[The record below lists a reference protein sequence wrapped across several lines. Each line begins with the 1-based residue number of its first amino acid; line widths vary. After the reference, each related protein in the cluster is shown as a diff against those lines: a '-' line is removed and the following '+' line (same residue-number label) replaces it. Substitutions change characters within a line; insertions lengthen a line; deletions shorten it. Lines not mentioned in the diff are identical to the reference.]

1 MARKVKT
8 PTPRFNLRN
17 HDPVKD
23 KDNPTLIV
31 MVLRYAGQKLVWSTK
46 EKARPRFWDTKRNRV
61 KITVNNPADAYINTQ
76 LNDYANKATE
86 IYRRF
91 DGDISTTEFKEE
103 LDIITGR
110 KQREAEEAAYLPL
123 LKFIDYY
130 IELRQNA
137 ANAKRGTWK
146 VYATAAGHIK
156 QYIKERHGG
165 QLDYKDIDWNF
176 RHDFEQWLYSA
187 PREHATNHAA
197 KIVSTLGLFLR
208 EAWERGYH
216 KNDIYKRRGWNIKKE
231 RFARQVLSFEELDLI
246 NSLDFSDNARLDKV
260 RDLFLIGA
268 FSGLRFSDFTRITP
282 EHIIEEAG
290 AQLLE
295 LYPKKGER
303 HNANVVIPL
312 LPILRDKLE
321 KYDYHPPKISSQKF
335 NEYIKEVCKLAGI
348 DKEVIVK
355 RSKGGKQIE
364 ERKPKYKM
372 IASHT
377 ARRSFATNFFQLGLP
392 AIELMKITG
401 HSTERQFMEYIN
413 IDKRANARSMA
424 AKVAKLMGQTPLK
437 KVQ

>member
-1 MARKVKT
+1 MARKIKT
-8 PTPRFNLRN
+8 PTPRFNLHA
-17 HDPVKD
+17 HDPNEKD
-23 KDNPTLIV
+23 KAVLILLI
-31 MVLRYAGQKLVWSTK
+31 LRYNGNLLRWSTR
-46 EKARPRFWDTKRNRV
+46 EKARPRYWDKKRNRL
-61 KITVNNPADAYINTQ
+61 KITVNNPADAYINTN
-76 LNDYANKATE
+76 LNDYANKAIE

-91 DGDISTTEFKEE
+91 DGDISKEDFKEQ
-103 LDIITGR
+103 LDIATGR
-110 KQREAEEAAYLPL
+110 KKAETTAKGYLPL
-123 LKFIDYY
+123 LEFIDHY
-130 IELRQNA
+130 IELRKNA

-146 VYATAAGHIK
+146 VYAAAAGHIK
-156 QYIKERHGG
+156 QYIKERHGEE
-165 QLDYKDIDWNF
+165 LDYKDIDWNF
-176 RHDFEQWLYSA
+176 RQDFEQWLYSA

-216 KNDIYKRRGWNIKKE
+216 TNDIYKRKGWNIKKE
-231 RFARQVLSFEELDLI
+231 RFAKQVLSFDELELLNRLDL
-246 NSLDFSDNARLDKV
+246 SDNARLDKV

-268 FSGLRFSDFTRITP
+268 FSGLGFSDFTRITP
-282 EHIIEEAG
+282 EHIVEEDG
-290 AQLLE
+290 AQLIE
-295 LYPKKGER
+295 IARKKTSTP
-303 HNANVVIPL
+303 VVIPL
-312 LPILRDKLE
+312 LPILREKLE

-335 NEYIKEVCKLAGI
+335 NEYIKEVCQLAGI

-355 RSKGGKQIE
+355 RSKGGKRIE

-401 HSTERQFMEYIN
+401 HATERQFMEYIN

>member
-8 PTPRFNLRN
+8 PTPRFNLHAHDRN
-17 HDPVKD
+17 EKD
-23 KDNPTLIV
+23 KAVLILL
-31 MVLRYAGQKLVWSTK
+31 VLRYNGKLLRWSTK
-46 EKARPRFWDTKRNRV
+46 EKARPRYWDTKRNRV
-61 KITVNNPADAYINTQ
+61 KITVNNPADAYINTT
-76 LNDYANKATE
+76 LNDYANKAIE

-91 DGDISTTEFKEE
+91 GGDISTKDFKEE
-103 LDIITGR
+103 LDITTGR
-110 KQREAEEAAYLPL
+110 KQKEAEEATYLPL

-130 IELRQNA
+130 IEMRKNA

-146 VYATAAGHIK
+146 VYASAAGHVK

-187 PREHATNHAA
+187 PRGHATNHAA

-208 EAWERGYH
+208 EAWERDYH

-231 RFARQVLSFEELDLI
+231 RFAKQVLSFEELDLL
-246 NSLDFSDNARLDKV
+246 NELDFSDNARLDKV

-282 EHIIEEAG
+282 QHIIEEDG
-290 AQLLE
+290 AQLIE
-295 LYPKKGER
+295 LFSKKT
-303 HNANVVIPL
+303 NTQVVIPL
-312 LPILRDKLE
+312 LPILQNKLD
-321 KYDYHPPKISSQKF
+321 KYDYHPPKISAQKF
-335 NEYIKEVCKLAGI
+335 NDYIKEVCELAGI

-355 RSKGGKQIE
+355 RSKGGRRIE
-364 ERKPKYKM
+364 ERKPKHQL
-372 IASHT
+372 ITSHT

-401 HSTERQFMEYIN
+401 HATERQFMEYIN

-437 KVQ
+437 KVK